1 MTNVPFL
8 NSVTNVLSKN
18 DVKGLELAN
27 ALMDITEGNE
37 KLDDLLTLQ
46 SSASEIDNS
55 VNTYVNVLDFNSG
68 AKTSSSINKAIE
80 FARANNIWTV
90 YLPNGEY
97 DLRFAKNAD
106 IPSFPEG
113 QKVPSVWLPS
123 NIRLLGE
130 SRKGV
135 ILKLSDTLTAES
147 CSNIG
152 SYSTENVVV
161 ENLTIKGNKIDD
173 TFRIG
178 EREGID
184 LKDCDGFMAIGVDF
198 IDIEHEALDID
209 LSASM
214 RFSFNLENKI

>member
-46 SSASEIDNS
+46 ASASKIDNS

-68 AKTSSSINKAIE
+68 AKTSSSLNKAIE

-90 YLPNGEY
+90 YIPNGEY
-97 DLRFAKNAD
+97 DLLFAENAD
-106 IPSFPEG
+106 IPSFPVG
-113 QKVPSVWLPS
+113 QKVPSLWLPS

-135 ILKLSDTLTAES
+135 I
-147 CSNIG
+147 
-152 SYSTENVVV
+152 
-161 ENLTIKGNKIDD
+161 
-173 TFRIG
+173 
-178 EREGID
+178 
-184 LKDCDGFMAIGVDF
+184 
-198 IDIEHEALDID
+198 
-209 LSASM
+209 
-214 RFSFNLENKI
+214 